1 MIMIANKLAILLLG
15 YVTCL
20 TVAYGQNAVYW
31 ALGSGFELTSSV
43 RGLQIKEQQQE
54 IWTATLPFVS
64 ASAGNDSVVGSSG
77 SLDITKVDERTCTGQ
92 SITSI
97 QNVVWEGSTTGS
109 AVQVSGLLQDC
120 GGYSNSYALTF
131 WIPDDL
137 QDRVAFY
144 LDIAAIADAAN
155 PLKKLYFRY
164 HSHED
169 EDFYGLGGQA
179 SFASLKNQSIPIFSR
194 EQGVGRGDEPVT
206 SYGNENGSFSG
217 GNRFTTYTAIPSY
230 ISTDGK
236 RVYLSEKSTALVFF
250 DFTDPNAVSIR
261 YDSLSVD
268 GMFMRANNMFDA
280 VEMLTAYTGRM
291 PKLPEWVDNGAILGI
306 QGGQSKVRS
315 ILEEGLS
322 LGCPIAGVWLQDWCG
337 TRMYGGLPL
346 DRRSC

>member
-1 MIMIANKLAILLLG
+1 MIVKTLSTFASWHVGLLTL
-15 YVTCL
+15 
-20 TVAYGQNAVYW
+20 AYGQNAVSW
-31 ALGSGFELTSSV
+31 DLGAGFELTGSV
-43 RGLQIKEQQQE
+43 RGLQIKDEQQE

-77 SLDITKVDERTCTGQ
+77 SLDITKVDDHTCTGQ
-92 SITSI
+92 SITSL
-97 QNVVWEGSTTGS
+97 QNVAWEGSTTRS
-109 AVQVSGLLQDC
+109 AVQVSGLLQGC
-120 GGYSNSYALTF
+120 GDYETSYALTF
-131 WIPDDL
+131 WVPDDL

-144 LDIAAIADAAN
+144 LDIAGSADTAN

-164 HSHED
+164 HSHEN
-169 EDFYGLGGQA
+169 EDFYGLGAQA

-206 SYGNENGSFSG
+206 SYGNENESFSG

-236 RVYLSEKSTALVFF
+236 VVYLSEKSTALAYF

-291 PKLPEWVDNGAILGI
+291 PKLPKWVDSGAILGI

-315 ILEEGLS
+315 IVEEGLS

-337 TRMYGGLPL
+337 TRMYDKLSL
-346 DRRSC
+346 ARHLC